1 MQSTAA
7 GLNLLYLSI
16 FIDFLVCLCD
26 YSAIVCI
33 HVGSVNFSVDL
44 VLCATFIGK
53 QIVFCIAS
61 CSLYCIALCCFSWSK
76 IKNDMFLNV
85 IYTSYVGLQSHNFSP
100 CICTAEGQ
108 SHLIFYVLKPV
119 ACSVSGWLWLGLVD
133 SG

>member
-7 GLNLLYLSI
+7 GLNLLYVSI

-26 YSAIVCI
+26 YSVIVCI
-33 HVGSVNFSVDL
+33 HDGSVNFSVDL

-61 CSLYCIALCCFSWSK
+61 CSLYCIAIYCVSWSK
-76 IKNDMFLNV
+76 IKKWHV
-85 IYTSYVGLQSHNFSP
+85 SKCHTSSVGLQSHKFSP
-100 CICTAEGQ
+100 CICTAKER